1 MYCVYIL
8 TNKYN
13 STFYIGITNNLSRRI
28 FEHQQKFLSGFSQKY
43 NLKKLVHVEQ
53 FNEVKEA
60 IDREKQ
66 LKNWHRDWK
75 INLIKQN
82 NPLFEDLSEQI

>member
-28 FEHQQKFLSGFSQKY
+28 FEHQQKFVSGFSQKY